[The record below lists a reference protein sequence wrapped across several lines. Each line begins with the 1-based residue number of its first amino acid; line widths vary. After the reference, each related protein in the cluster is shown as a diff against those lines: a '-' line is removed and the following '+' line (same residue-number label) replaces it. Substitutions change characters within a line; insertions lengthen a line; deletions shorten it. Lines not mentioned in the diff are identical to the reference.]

1 MIGDNG
7 RLREADYQAGRRGV
21 RRRFATILFV
31 AAFFVVFTTAGGN
44 EKAHKALQ
52 WIDQEVTEEPLLSRL
67 QKVKLQEDAQ
77 KARQWIGQ
85 EAKKKLGL

>member
-1 MIGDNG
+1 M
-7 RLREADYQAGRRGV
+7 

-31 AAFFVVFTTAGGN
+31 AAFFVVFSTAAGGN

-77 KARQWIGQ
+77 KAREWIGQ
-85 EAKKKLGL
+85 EGKKHLGL